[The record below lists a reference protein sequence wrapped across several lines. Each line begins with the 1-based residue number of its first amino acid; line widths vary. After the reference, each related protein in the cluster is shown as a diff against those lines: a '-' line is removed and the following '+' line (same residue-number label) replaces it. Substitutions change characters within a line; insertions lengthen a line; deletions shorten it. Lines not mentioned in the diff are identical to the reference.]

1 MNEIL
6 KYCDPS
12 PGQLKIGH
20 SFQTQIDFYPE
31 LQSPTLMISAC
42 NPIFNL
48 YFYYICQPNYEL
60 KISNIQFSKM
70 LREAIICQKCSFF

>member
-1 MNEIL
+1 MNEIP

-48 YFYYICQPNYEL
+48 YYYYICQPIYEL
-60 KISNIQFSKM
+60 KISNIQF
-70 LREAIICQKCSFF
+70 